1 MASGHPGVPV
11 VPFARSKQVSG
22 QRFTEDQAV
31 CAAASRRLSSER
43 AGPAAAC
50 VCLGMRWLE
59 RPDAWLLGFQLAHTS
74 GFALPG
80 KTVEASKQAGRQ
92 AESLAH
98 LGTGSRA
105 VPSPPKACMA
115 MGLVVVKPLRCRK
128 RLGTVSRS

>member
-43 AGPAAAC
+43 AGPAAAR

-80 KTVEASKQAGRQ
+80 KTVESSKQAGRQ
-92 AESLAH
+92 AGRVAGPPRHRLPRSAL
-98 LGTGSRA
+98 
-105 VPSPPKACMA
+105 PSPQGVHGDDGFGC
-115 MGLVVVKPLRCRK
+115 GE
-128 RLGTVSRS
+128 TN